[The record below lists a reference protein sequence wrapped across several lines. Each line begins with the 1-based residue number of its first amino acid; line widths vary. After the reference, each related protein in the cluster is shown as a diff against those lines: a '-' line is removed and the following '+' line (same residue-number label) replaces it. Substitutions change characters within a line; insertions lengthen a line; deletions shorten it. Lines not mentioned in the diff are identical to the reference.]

1 MGRDDVGWY
10 EKWCLPGHVGSALEG
25 QVPGEKL
32 RLLHAPQESQLLT
45 GVGCKRNRQ
54 CCCVWVGA
62 HVCLTANIPL

>member
-1 MGRDDVGWY
+1 MRGGSY
-10 EKWCLPGHVGSALEG
+10 EKLLSWSSGFGLGGSGLWRET
-25 QVPGEKL
+25 E
-32 RLLHAPQESQLLT
+32 APESDHQESQLLT